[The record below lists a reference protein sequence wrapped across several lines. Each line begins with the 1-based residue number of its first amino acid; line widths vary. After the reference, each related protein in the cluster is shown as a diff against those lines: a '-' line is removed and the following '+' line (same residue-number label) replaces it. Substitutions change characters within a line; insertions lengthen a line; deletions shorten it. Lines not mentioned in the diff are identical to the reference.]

1 MANIYNTSYKVQAD
15 VDSEQVRLQ
24 YNIEEGAYVTTSAG
38 VWTVWN
44 GEWVKL
50 YPQSGVGSGLGWTRY
65 DDGQYTSASKLSL
78 AQDTQIV
85 LPNNGASVYR
95 SYTGIDYY
103 NSTTQKV
110 LADNENDLY
119 MATIVFKCSSANANQ
134 TFLRLQLDSVN
145 GTPYERV
152 GVDIPFPKGND
163 VAHEFHQ
170 VFQYYA
176 TEDFVS
182 NGSQWKITP
191 TGGTAQVWDII
202 FFISKVQNYG

>member
-1 MANIYNTSYKVQAD
+1 MANVYNTSYKVQAD
-15 VDSEQVRLQ
+15 VDSEEVRLQ

-38 VWTVWN
+38 VWTVYN

-50 YPQSGVGSGLGWTRY
+50 YPQSGAGSGLGWTRY

-78 AQDTQIV
+78 AQDTQVV

-110 LADNENDLY
+110 LAENENDLY
-119 MATIVFKCSSANANQ
+119 MATIVFKCQAPNANQ

-176 TEDFVS
+176 TSDFVS
-182 NGSQWKITP
+182 NGSQWKITA

-202 FFISKVQNYG
+202 FFISKIQNYG